1 MKNNKFFQESIMNWY
16 LDVVKNKYAVFTGR
30 AQRQEFWYFI
40 LFYFL
45 IYFALSVIDQV
56 TGAFDEETG
65 TGLFSGLYMLAM
77 LVPSLAVGARRLHD
91 IGRSGWWQLLMLIPI
106 IGGLILI
113 FFFVQDS
120 QPDDNQ
126 YGPNPKLG

>member
-1 MKNNKFFQESIMNWY
+1 MVNFPEEIMDWY
-16 LDVVKNKYAVFTGR
+16 LEAVKNKYAVFTGR

-45 IYFALSVIDQV
+45 IYIALSFVDQV
-56 TGAFDEETG
+56 TGTLDEQTG
-65 TGLFSGLYMLAM
+65 AGLFSGLYALAM
-77 LVPSLAVGARRLHD
+77 LIPSLAVGARRLHD
-91 IGRSGWWQLLMLIPI
+91 INRSGWWQLLMLIPI

-120 QPDDNQ
+120 QAGDNQ
-126 YGPNPKLG
+126 YGPNPKSS

>member
-1 MKNNKFFQESIMNWY
+1 MNWY
-16 LDVVKNKYAVFTGR
+16 LDVVKNKYSVFTGR

-65 TGLFSGLYMLAM
+65 TGLLSGLYMLAM

-120 QPDDNQ
+120 QPGDNQ
-126 YGPNPKLG
+126 YGSNPKLG